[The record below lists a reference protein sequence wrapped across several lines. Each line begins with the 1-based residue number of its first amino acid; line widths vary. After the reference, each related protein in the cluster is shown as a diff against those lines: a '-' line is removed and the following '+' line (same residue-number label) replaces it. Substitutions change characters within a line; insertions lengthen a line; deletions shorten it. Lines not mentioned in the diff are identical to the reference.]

1 MKKKLY
7 DNYDYEEAYQKQI
20 ANLEEWELERLMKDG
35 KVECLY
41 RTTTTKSEN
50 IKSGTVLLE
59 AQVYPS
65 FKDKK
70 DMPVTKKKRETRPS
84 QKNLNDKNARR
95 YLIRLANINFGKGDI
110 WATFGWND
118 DCLPDSEERARKDIQ
133 NFIKRIN
140 RRRKKAGLENAKYIY
155 ILAMDGYKRPHFH
168 ILLPFYDRVVQH
180 MIVNA
185 IGPVFEERFYCHSY
199 ACREGKG
206 MHAASNQ
213 LYKWLYELMVVQ
225 GLRIYAFKG
234 DISKYFASIPHDGL
248 KDENRRYI
256 GDKKALYLMD
266 NIIDRNGILPDGVGI
281 PVGNLTSQ
289 LFANVYGNRLDKFI
303 KHTLHI
309 KYYVRYM
316 DDFIILSPD
325 LNQLKEWEKRIE
337 EFLEE
342 EMKLHINPKSTILY
356 AGNGVDFCGY
366 IHHPTYRKVRKG
378 SVRRL
383 KKDVKHLKAGELDRE
398 TFNRK
403 YQSRLGHMGH
413 ADTYHV
419 TKAIEYDLLFWEFE
433 QTQSGLLVPV

>member
-1 MKKKLY
+1 MGRT
-7 DNYDYEEAYQKQI
+7 YESMME
-20 ANLEEWELERLMKDG
+20 ELEVIEILSTAYDG
-35 KVECLY
+35 DEFPGY
-41 RTTTTKSEN
+41 EN
-50 IKSGTVLLE
+50 IRLSFSQLETIIRNKRSGWLDAL
-59 AQVYPS
+59 
-65 FKDKK
+65 
-70 DMPVTKKKRETRPS
+70 RN
-84 QKNLNDKNARR
+84 QKAV
-95 YLIRLANINFGKGDI
+95 YLITDTSNGKMYVGS
-110 WATFGWND
+110 ATAQYG
-118 DCLPDSEERARKDIQ
+118 
-133 NFIKRIN
+133 
-140 RRRKKAGLENAKYIY
+140 
-155 ILAMDGYKRPHFH
+155 M
-168 ILLPFYDRVVQH
+168 LLQ
-180 MIVNA
+180 
-185 IGPVFEERFYCHSY
+185 
-199 ACREGKG
+199 
-206 MHAASNQ
+206 
-213 LYKWLYELMVVQ
+213 
-225 GLRIYAFKG
+225 
-234 DISKYFASIPHDGL
+234 
-248 KDENRRYI
+248 
-256 GDKKALYLMD
+256 
-266 NIIDRNGILPDGVGI
+266 NGILPDGVGI

-309 KYYVRYM
+309 KYYIRYM

-433 QTQSGLLVPV
+433 QTQSGLLVPA

>member
-1 MKKKLY
+1 MKTVKGLHEKMGTFENANTSFHQAARCKRYTDEVLAFSMVK
-7 DNYDYEEAYQKQI
+7 EEELLRATEEIQNLTYKQGEYKI
-20 ANLEEWELERLMKDG
+20 FKVFEPKERLIM
-35 KVECLY
+35 
-41 RTTTTKSEN
+41 
-50 IKSGTVLLE
+50 
-59 AQVYPS
+59 A
-65 FKDKK
+65 
-70 DMPVTKKKRETRPS
+70 
-84 QKNLNDKNARR
+84 
-95 YLIRLANINFGKGDI
+95 
-110 WATFGWND
+110 
-118 DCLPDSEERARKDIQ
+118 
-133 NFIKRIN
+133 
-140 RRRKKAGLENAKYIY
+140 
-155 ILAMDGYKRPHFH
+155 
-168 ILLPFYDRVVQH
+168 LPFYDRVVQH
-180 MIVNA
+180 MICNA
-185 IGPVFEERFYCHSY
+185 IQPVFENGFYYHSY
-199 ACREGKG
+199 ACRSGKG
-206 MHAASNQ
+206 MHAASDT
-213 LYKWLYELMVVQ
+213 LYQWMYETEVKQ
-225 GLRIYAFKG
+225 GLRMYAFKG
-234 DISKYFASIPHDGL
+234 DISKYFASIPHDKL

-256 GDKKALYLMD
+256 GDKKALMLMD
-266 NIIDRNGILPDGVGI
+266 DIIDNNGILPDGVGI

-403 YQSRLGHMGH
+403 YQSRLGYIGH

>member
-1 MKKKLY
+1 M
-7 DNYDYEEAYQKQI
+7 
-20 ANLEEWELERLMKDG
+20 NLWLCR
-35 KVECLY
+35 
-41 RTTTTKSEN
+41 
-50 IKSGTVLLE
+50 
-59 AQVYPS
+59 
-65 FKDKK
+65 
-70 DMPVTKKKRETRPS
+70 
-84 QKNLNDKNARR
+84 
-95 YLIRLANINFGKGDI
+95 
-110 WATFGWND
+110 
-118 DCLPDSEERARKDIQ
+118 
-133 NFIKRIN
+133 
-140 RRRKKAGLENAKYIY
+140 
-155 ILAMDGYKRPHFH
+155 GYGYTP
-168 ILLPFYDRVVQH
+168 
-180 MIVNA
+180 
-185 IGPVFEERFYCHSY
+185 
-199 ACREGKG
+199 
-206 MHAASNQ
+206 
-213 LYKWLYELMVVQ
+213 
-225 GLRIYAFKG
+225 FKG